1 MNKVNKIL
9 VPTDLS
15 ILSQVG
21 VRHALELAQSQGAEV
36 ILYHVIA
43 IADDWLARHDEFS
56 PVAGLV
62 EEQERL
68 LDKFT
73 KQKFADFADKVKIRQ
88 IVELGVPHKRIVEK
102 AEEEGADLIVMST
115 HGRTGFDHMLIG
127 SVTEK
132 VVARA
137 SCPVLSIRP
146 SADEKAAARAA

>member
-1 MNKVNKIL
+1 MNKINKIL
-9 VPTDLS
+9 APTDVSRLS
-15 ILSQVG
+15 HVG

-43 IADDWLARHDEFS
+43 IADDWLSRHDEFN

-62 EEQERL
+62 EDQERL
-68 LDKFT
+68 LDKFV
-73 KQKFADFADKVKIRQ
+73 KEKLSDFADKVKIRQ

-102 AEEEGADLIVMST
+102 AEEEGVDLIVMST
-115 HGRTGFDHMLIG
+115 HGRTGLDHMLIG

-137 SCPVLSIRP
+137 ACPVLSIRP
-146 SADEKAAARAA
+146 SVDEKAAARAA

>member
-1 MNKVNKIL
+1 MNKISKIL
-9 VPTDLS
+9 APTDLS
-15 ILSQVG
+15 RLSHVG
-21 VRHALELAQSQGAEV
+21 VRHALELAHSQGAEV

-43 IADDWLARHDEFS
+43 IADDWLSRHDEFN

-68 LDKFT
+68 LDKFV
-73 KQKFADFADKVKIRQ
+73 KERLADFADKVKIRQ

-102 AEEEGADLIVMST
+102 AQEEGVDLIVMST

-132 VVARA
+132 VVSRA
-137 SCPVLSIRP
+137 ACPVLSIRP
-146 SADEKAAARAA
+146 PMDEKAAVRAA